1 MGEARRRGTF
11 EQRKER
17 ACIRLQNEE
26 ETKRES
32 QQVENHS
39 SDKEIK
45 NNLVLSKILAEAY
58 DTIDIK

>member
-11 EQRKER
+11 EQRKEQ

-26 ETKRES
+26 KTKRES
-32 QQVENHS
+32 QQVENHK

-45 NNLVLSKILAEAY
+45 NSLVLSKILDKAY
-58 DTIDIK
+58 NTTDIK